1 MAMLDTQ
8 LLTFFNATMRGY
20 ESAAKK
26 QPEQVLDLALADR
39 AVRLKLADAG
49 LSPLALPL
57 SHLCR
62 KTESSG
68 KGPDLEIF
76 AWAGPSDW
84 HPPAPPWDFD
94 QLSWFGEIA
103 GLESDRFSVNYTA
116 DHHLL
121 CMYDRERQRAIF
133 WLPDAASLPFWE
145 WAAPFRILFHWWS
158 QGFGGQICH
167 AAAIGHGGRGALLV
181 GRGGSGKS
189 TTSIACVE
197 AGMEFVGDDYVL
209 LTRSPVPMA
218 HSLYNSAKIHTKFL
232 HSALAPWSNQVV
244 RQIGPEQKSVLL
256 LDQCA
261 PEQVRRSLP
270 IVGVFQPRITA
281 NSQAVI
287 VPQNAAQGLLSMAPS
302 TMYQLP
308 EARQETLS
316 LLAAWARSVPSFSL
330 RLGTDL
336 SSAPALLQQWLA
348 TEEVALA
355 S

>member
-1 MAMLDTQ
+1 MATLDTQ
-8 LLTFFNATMRGY
+8 LQSFFEATLRGY
-20 ESAAKK
+20 ELAASR
-26 QPEQVLDLALADR
+26 QPELTLDLSLAERPVRLRLAD
-39 AVRLKLADAG
+39 KGLAP
-49 LSPLALPL
+49 LSLPL
-57 SHLCR
+57 SHLR
-62 KTESSG
+62 REAG
-68 KGPDLEIF
+68 FPVERPELEVF
-76 AWAGPSDW
+76 AWAGPGDW
-84 HPPAPPWDFD
+84 RPPAPPWDFD

-103 GLESDRFSVNYTA
+103 GLKGERFSANYTA
-116 DHHLL
+116 DFSLL
-121 CMYDRERQRAIF
+121 CLYDRETRRAIF
-133 WLPDAASLPFWE
+133 WLPDAENLPFWE

-158 QGFGGQICH
+158 RDFGGQICH
-167 AAAIGHGGRGALLV
+167 AAAVGHGGRGALLV

-232 HSALAPWSNQVV
+232 HSALAPWSKQVV
-244 RQIGPEQKSVLL
+244 RQIGPERKSVLM

-261 PEQVRRSLP
+261 LQQVRRSLP
-270 IVGVFQPRITA
+270 IAGVFQPTITT
-281 NSQAVI
+281 NTQAAI
-287 VPQNAAQGLLSMAPS
+287 VPQSAAQGLLSMAPS

-316 LLAAWARSVPSFSL
+316 LLAEWARSVPSYSL

-336 SSAPALLQQWLA
+336 SSAPAVLKQWLA
-348 TEEVALA
+348 TKEVRLA